1 MTLIYLQL
9 YDCFRCR
16 CISPSPPLAEVTTG
30 SSYLA
35 AISDIS
41 TKLWGVLV
49 IMGDFHR
56 AFIVLQG
63 IASSL
68 MPCWLFLMYH
78 CILQYYVNM
87 FLVDSS
93 FTSCMFSEVMT
104 LALQWHSLAHCLCD
118 SFDSVWQIKLNNK
131 WTVNSTTLTSLEK
144 KRQGYLIALFCPS
157 IYMFVSTSFKAWL
170 EHLILRN
177 SWSPTQCTWQKRQ
190 CQGLWWSMFDV
201 IWNMKYHKM
210 SQWSHNA
217 FSCKIY
223 GYPCLSMAIR
233 QVVAFCLSNRSELAK
248 CGADP
253 QKHRVRSAFQRPCA
267 CTSRCT

>member
-1 MTLIYLQL
+1 
-9 YDCFRCR
+9 
-16 CISPSPPLAEVTTG
+16 
-30 SSYLA
+30 
-35 AISDIS
+35 
-41 TKLWGVLV
+41 
-49 IMGDFHR
+49 
-56 AFIVLQG
+56 
-63 IASSL
+63 
-68 MPCWLFLMYH
+68 
-78 CILQYYVNM
+78 
-87 FLVDSS
+87 
-93 FTSCMFSEVMT
+93 MFSGVMT

-118 SFDSVWQIKLNNK
+118 SFDSVWKIKLNNK
-131 WTVNSTTLTSLEK
+131 WTINSTTLTSLEK

-157 IYMFVSTSFKAWL
+157 IYMFVSTSFTAWL
-170 EHLILRN
+170 EHLILGN

-190 CQGLWWSMFDV
+190 CQGLWWSKFDA

-217 FSCKIY
+217 FSCKFY

-233 QVVAFCLSNRSELAK
+233 QVVPFCLSNRSELAK